1 MDKGSM
7 SQKEAS
13 AVSTRQ
19 RQLTGLSA
27 QLVRWIA
34 IGMSLF
40 QLYTGY
46 FQLTA
51 MNQRVPHVTLG
62 FILIFLVYP
71 ISKKSRRDRL
81 SIDSVIAAS
90 FILVCG
96 VYVLLTWFRKI
107 GAMGLAPPLHTLI
120 MGGIFIILLIEGTR
134 RALGWAFPSIAVL
147 VLLYARFGE
156 IMPGPFAH
164 KNYGTE
170 RIIDTMFITADGVF
184 GMLAGIS
191 ATFIFL
197 FILFGALLREAGG
210 GEFFINFAYGICG
223 KFRGGPAKVAVVAS
237 SLFGMLSGSGTANV
251 AGTGQITIPLMKR
264 TGYPSYFAGAVE
276 AVSSAGGLLMP
287 PVMGSAVFVMMEIL
301 GVNYLVIMKASI
313 LMACL
318 YYLGLFL
325 MIDVEAQKIG
335 LVGLKKEEIPPLKK
349 TLKEGWHFFIPLLV
363 LIYFLGI
370 EKSSVTRAA
379 LWANISIPLISMIRR
394 ETRMS
399 LSKILTGLEKGAVTA
414 APVVA
419 ILSLGGI
426 VVGMITLTGLGLM
439 LSSILIELSHGSLF
453 LLLLMTMV
461 ASIILGM
468 GVPPVAAYIILAIL
482 VVPALIKMGV
492 YPLAAHLFVF
502 YFSILAGITPP
513 MAPDAFVAAGIADSP
528 MMKTAGTACRL
539 SIVIFIV
546 PYIFVYNN
554 ALLMIGNLWQIIW
567 VSLTALLGVFA
578 LAAAAQS
585 FMGKKLA
592 FFPRIAL
599 FGASLSL
606 IVPGYKTD
614 LLGLA
619 LLFSIFLY
627 QRPQLGTS
635 IKRYLARG

>member
-1 MDKGSM
+1 MDKELIEP
-7 SQKEAS
+7 KESGAI
-13 AVSTRQ
+13 STRQ
-19 RQLTGLSA
+19 RQLTGISA

-34 IGMSLF
+34 VGMSLF

-46 FQLTA
+46 FQFTA

-71 ISKKSRRDRL
+71 MSKRSRKDRL
-81 SIDSVIAAS
+81 SIDSVIAATI
-90 FILVCG
+90 ILICG
-96 VYVLLTWFRKI
+96 VYVMFTWFRKM
-107 GAMGLAPPLHTLI
+107 GAMGLEVPLYELI
-120 MGGIFIILLIEGTR
+120 MGGVFILLLIEGTR
-134 RALGWAFPSIAVL
+134 RALGLAFPMIAVL
-147 VLLYARFGE
+147 ILVYARFGE
-156 IMPGPFAH
+156 IIPGLFAH
-164 KNYGTE
+164 KNYGVD
-170 RIIDTMFITADGVF
+170 RIISSMFITADGVF

-223 KFRGGPAKVAVVAS
+223 KFRGGPAKIAIVAS

-264 TGYPSYFAGAVE
+264 TGYPPYFAGAVE
-276 AVSSAGGLLMP
+276 TVASAGGLLMP
-287 PVMGSAVFVMMEIL
+287 PIMGSAVFIIMEIL
-301 GVNYLVIMKASI
+301 GVNYLVIIKASI
-313 LMACL
+313 LMAVL

-325 MIDVEAQKIG
+325 MVDIEAQKIG
-335 LVGLKKEEIPPLKK
+335 LVGLKKEEIPSLKK

-370 EKSSVTRAA
+370 ERSSVTRAA
-379 LWANISIPLISMIRR
+379 LWANISIPVISMMRKN
-394 ETRMS
+394 TRMS
-399 LSKILTGLEKGAVTA
+399 LSKILTGLEKGALTA

-439 LSSILIELSHGSLF
+439 LSSILIELSHGNLF
-453 LLLLMTMV
+453 ILLLMTMV

-502 YFSILAGITPP
+502 YFGTIAGITPP

-528 MMKTAGTACRL
+528 MMKTALTACRL
-539 SIVIFIV
+539 AIVIFIL

-554 ALLMIGNLWQIIW
+554 ALLMIGNFWQIIW
-567 VSLTALLGVFA
+567 VSFTALLGVFA
-578 LAAAAQS
+578 LAAAVQN
-585 FMGKKLA
+585 FLNRKVPFLL
-592 FFPRIAL
+592 RIVL
-599 FGASLSL
+599 IGTSLSL
-606 IVPGYKTD
+606 IIPGYKTD
-614 LLGLA
+614 LLGIV
-619 LLFSIFLY
+619 LLFSIILY
-627 QRPQLGTS
+627 QTPHLGERF
-635 IKRYLARG
+635 KGYLVRG